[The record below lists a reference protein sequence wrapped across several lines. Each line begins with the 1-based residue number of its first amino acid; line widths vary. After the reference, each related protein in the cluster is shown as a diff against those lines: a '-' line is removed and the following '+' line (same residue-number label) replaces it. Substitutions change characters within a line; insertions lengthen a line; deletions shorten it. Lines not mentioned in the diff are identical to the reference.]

1 LRPSARRRPALAVA
15 LAAVVAGAASGCDLP
30 DALRPGWEPV
40 EWRRSAPSGSH
51 SAGALVAGVR
61 LPAEG
66 RHFATWEPGR
76 NRSPSRPWRR
86 WGADR
91 TVRAVLAVA
100 AAHRRANQGAP
111 RLLVGDLSRPRGG
124 PFGPRFGGPGHGS
137 HHNGL
142 DVDVYYPRRDRL
154 EAPPVRV
161 AQIDRRLA
169 QDLVD
174 RFLAA
179 GADVVFV
186 GPRTGLTGPRERVV
200 ALPRHDNHLH
210 ARF

>member
-1 LRPSARRRPALAVA
+1 LSRAARRRPLLAAALVA
-15 LAAVVAGAASGCDLP
+15 LAGAAAGCDIP
-30 DALRPGWEPV
+30 DAFRPGWEPV
-40 EWRRSAPSGSH
+40 EWRRSASSGSP
-51 SAGALVAGVR
+51 SAGALAGGVR
-61 LPAEG
+61 LPPEG
-66 RHFATWEPGR
+66 RDFATWEPGR
-76 NRSPSRPWRR
+76 NRSPSRPGRR

-100 AAHRRANQGAP
+100 AAHRRANPGAP

-124 PFGPRFGGPGHGS
+124 PFGPRFGGPGHVS
-137 HHNGL
+137 HQNGL

-154 EAPPVRV
+154 EAAPTRV
-161 AQIDRRLA
+161 WQIDRRLA

>member
-1 LRPSARRRPALAVA
+1 VVPRPARPLVLVLLLSPAA
-15 LAAVVAGAASGCDLP
+15 LAMAGCGLV
-30 DALRPGWEPV
+30 DAFRPRTEPV
-40 EWRRSAPSGSH
+40 EWRRSTSLGSH
-51 SAGALVAGVR
+51 SAGSLAGGVR

-76 NRSPSRPWRR
+76 NRSPSRPSRR
-86 WGADR
+86 WGADA
-91 TVRAVLAVA
+91 TIRAVLRVA
-100 AAHRRANQGAP
+100 AAYRRANPGAP
-111 RLLVGDLSRPRGG
+111 RMLVGDISRPRGG
-124 PFGPRFGGPGHGS
+124 PFGPRFGGPGHFS
-137 HHNGL
+137 HQNGR

-154 EAPPVRV
+154 EAAPTRV
-161 AQIDRRLA
+161 AQVDLRLA

-179 GADVVFV
+179 GAQVVFV
-186 GPRTGLTGPRERVV
+186 GPRTGLTGPPRRVV

>member
-1 LRPSARRRPALAVA
+1 MPGRALRIALALLLAPVA
-15 LAAVVAGAASGCDLP
+15 LAAAGCDP
-30 DALRPGWEPV
+30 RDALRPGFEPV
-40 EWRRSAPSGSH
+40 EWRASTPLGSH
-51 SAGALVAGVR
+51 SAGTLRDGVL

-76 NRSPSRPWRR
+76 NRSPSRPFRR
-86 WGADR
+86 WGTD
-91 TVRAVLAVA
+91 RAVRGVVA
-100 AAHRRANQGAP
+100 IAPAYRRANPGAP
-111 RLLVGDLSRPRGG
+111 RMLVGDISRPRGG
-124 PFGPRFGGPGHGS
+124 EFGPRWGGPGHVS
-137 HHNGL
+137 HQNGL

-154 EAPPVRV
+154 EAAPTRV
-161 AQIDRRLA
+161 AQVDLRLS

-179 GADVVFV
+179 GAEVVFV
-186 GPRTGLTGPRERVV
+186 GPNTGLTGPAGRVV

>member
-1 LRPSARRRPALAVA
+1 VTASRIALGAA
-15 LAAVVAGAASGCDLP
+15 LAAVALLATGCDVLVG
-30 DALRPGWEPV
+30 LRPRAEPIA
-40 EWRRSAPSGSH
+40 WRSSTPVGSH
-51 SAGALVAGVR
+51 GAGSLLNGVR

-66 RHFATWEPGR
+66 RHFATWEPGV

-86 WGADR
+86 WGTDR
-91 TVRAVLAVA
+91 VIRVVLVVA
-100 AAHRRANQGAP
+100 AGHLRANPGAP
-111 RLLVGDLSRPRGG
+111 RMLVGDISRPRGG
-124 PFGPRFGGPGHGS
+124 RFGPRFGGPGHLS
-137 HHNGL
+137 HQNGL

-154 EAPPVRV
+154 EAAPTRV

-174 RFLAA
+174 RFVDA
-179 GADVVFV
+179 GATVVFV
-186 GPRTGLTGPRERVV
+186 GPRTDLTGPPGRVV

>member
-1 LRPSARRRPALAVA
+1 MSPAARRRPLLAAA
-15 LAAVVAGAASGCDLP
+15 LAALAGAAAGCDVP
-30 DALRPGWEPV
+30 DAFRPGGEPV
-40 EWRRSAPSGSH
+40 EWRRSAPSGSP
-51 SAGALVAGVR
+51 SAGALAGGVR

-66 RHFATWEPGR
+66 RDFATWEPGR
-76 NRSPSRPWRR
+76 NRSPSRAWRR

-100 AAHRRANQGAP
+100 AAHRRANPRAP

-124 PFGPRFGGPGHGS
+124 PFGPRFGGPGHVS
-137 HHNGL
+137 HQNGL

-154 EAPPVRV
+154 EAAPTRV

-179 GADVVFV
+179 GARVVFV

-210 ARF
+210 VRF

>member
-1 LRPSARRRPALAVA
+1 LRPSAHRRPVLAAA
-15 LAAVVAGAASGCDLP
+15 LAAVAGAAAGCDLP
-30 DALRPGWEPV
+30 DAPRPGWEPV
-40 EWRRSAPSGSH
+40 DWRRSAPSGSP
-51 SAGALVAGVR
+51 SAGALADGVR

-76 NRSPSRPWRR
+76 NASPSRPWRR
-86 WGADR
+86 WGGDR
-91 TVRAVLAVA
+91 TVRALLAVA
-100 AAHRRANQGAP
+100 AAHRRAHPGAP
-111 RLLVGDLSRPRGG
+111 RLLVGDLSRPGGG
-124 PFGPRFGGPGHGS
+124 PFGPRFGGPGHVS
-137 HHNGL
+137 HQNGL

-154 EAPPVRV
+154 EAAPTRV

-179 GADVVFV
+179 GARVVFV
-186 GPRTGLTGPRERVV
+186 GPRTGLTGPPERVV